1 MKKLVMTISAA
12 LAFAAVAFTATAAM
26 DDESIR
32 ERTKPVGSVCVEGE
46 DCGSASAAVASGP
59 RDPQELYTGVCA
71 GCHTSGALGAPKL
84 GDAADW
90 SARLDKG
97 LDQVIAN
104 AINGINAMP
113 AKGTCSSCS
122 DDDIANAVKYMVD
135 NSK

>member
-1 MKKLVMTISAA
+1 M
-12 LAFAAVAFTATAAM
+12 
-26 DDESIR
+26 
-32 ERTKPVGSVCVEGE
+32 PVGSVCVEGE

-59 RDPQELYTGVCA
+59 RDPEELYNGVCA
-71 GCHTSGALGAPKL
+71 GCHTTGALGAPKL
-84 GDAADW
+84 GDVADW
-90 SARLDKG
+90 TARMDKG

-113 AKGTCSSCS
+113 AKGTCATCS

>member
-46 DCGSASAAVASGP
+46 DCGSASAAVVSGP

-71 GCHTSGALGAPKL
+71 ACHTSGALGAPKL
-84 GDAADW
+84 GDVADW
-90 SARLDKG
+90 SARLEKG